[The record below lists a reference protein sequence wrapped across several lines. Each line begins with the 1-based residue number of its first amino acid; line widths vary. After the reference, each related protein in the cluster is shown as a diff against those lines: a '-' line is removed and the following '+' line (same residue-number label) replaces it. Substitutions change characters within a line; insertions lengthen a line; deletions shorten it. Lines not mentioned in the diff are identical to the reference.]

1 MGTLVTDFFIYRW
14 RYWIG
19 YSLVAIAL
27 IALLV
32 FAGLYIPGGLSQQEL
47 NATVR
52 SASIDLQDLSTLTIP
67 NLPYYLMQ
75 KVILMTFG
83 VSNFSIK
90 LPSLILAF
98 ITSLGAL
105 LLLRRWFR
113 PNVAML
119 STIIMIT
126 TGQFLFVAQ
135 TGTPSIVYILWSV
148 WLLLAATMITSDA
161 RHKTFWKVAFFVIAA
176 LSLYTPLS
184 IYLLLAIIS
193 AALLHPHVRYVLRRM
208 STKKLIGFSII
219 TLVIAAPL
227 IYGIYLN
234 PVLGLQLLGI
244 PANWP
249 PNFVANGAQLLQQ
262 YLNFIAPAS
271 GTLMTPVLGLG
282 SIALIALGGWQLFK
296 TRYTARSYTLTA
308 WLVLLV
314 PILLINPDYTSIT
327 FVPFLLL
334 LASGLTYLFRYW
346 YGLFPRNPYARI
358 VGLVPLVVL
367 VSGLVISGVDRY
379 VYGYHYDPQ
388 TAKSFTRDLTLFNHQ
403 VRSGDTTNILVSKN
417 EQPFYTAVARYSG
430 VLMFKKEGTVN
441 VLTSPTTTG
450 ELAATRAA
458 HTLVQNREINRIV
471 LTSHSTEADRFYI
484 YK

>member
-19 YSLVAIAL
+19 YGLVAIAL

-32 FAGLYIPGGLSQQEL
+32 FAGLYVPGGLSQQEM
-47 NATVR
+47 NSTVS
-52 SASIDLQDLSTLTIP
+52 SASIDLQDTSTMTIA
-67 NLPYYLMQ
+67 NLPYYLLQ
-75 KVILMTFG
+75 KVSLMTFG

-98 ITSLGAL
+98 ITSVGAV

-113 PNVAML
+113 PNVAVL
-119 STIIMIT
+119 ATIIMIT

-135 TGTPSIVYILWSV
+135 AGTPGIVYILWSV
-148 WLLLAATMITSDA
+148 WLLLAATMITGGA
-161 RHKTFWKVAFFVIAA
+161 RHKSFWKIAFFVIAA

-184 IYLLLAIIS
+184 IYLLIAILS
-193 AALLHPHVRYVLRRM
+193 AALLHPHVRYVLKRM
-208 STKKLIGFSII
+208 SPGRLVSYSLITVI
-219 TLVIAAPL
+219 IAAPL
-227 IYGIYLN
+227 AYGIYLN
-234 PVLGLQLLGI
+234 PQLGVQLLGM
-244 PANWP
+244 PADWP
-249 PNFVANGAQLLQQ
+249 PNLLANGAQLLQQ
-262 YLNFIAPAS
+262 YFNFIAPAS

-282 SIALIALGGWQLFK
+282 SIALIALGAWQLFK

-308 WLVLLV
+308 WLILLV

-334 LASGLTYLFRYW
+334 LASGLAYLFSTW
-346 YGLFPRNPYARI
+346 YRMFPRNPYARI

-367 VSGLVISGVDRY
+367 VGGLVLSGVDRY

-388 TAKSFTRDLTLFNHQ
+388 TAKSFSRDLTLLNRQ
-403 VRSGDTTNILVSKN
+403 ARGQYTTNLLVTNK
-417 EQPFYTAVARYSG
+417 EEAFYRAVARYNG
-430 VLMFKKEGTVN
+430 VLVFHRHDDLTVSTAPQAN
-441 VLTSPTTTG
+441 TTV
-450 ELAATRAA
+450 ATRAA
-458 HTLVQNREINRIV
+458 HNLVQNREVDRIIT
-471 LTSHSTEADRFYI
+471 TSHSTEADRFYI